1 MKNSARKSF
10 LSALSLS
17 LAAGAVVVAAPAS
30 ADAATISFKDVP
42 TDLDHHASIMDL
54 AERGI
59 LQGYED
65 GTFRPDEK
73 LTRAHASKILAMSLG
88 LDTTNVKDPG
98 FKDINENQWY
108 YGYVAALANA
118 GYLSGFED
126 GTFRP
131 NAPMT
136 RAQTAKIL
144 DLSYKLP
151 KAQADNPFTDV
162 RNSAWYVDHVR
173 TLVENKVTK
182 GKTATTFEPNA
193 NVTRAHMASFVVRS
207 ENFEK
212 VAKIVNETKAQIR
225 AIVNENN
232 VIENADGEKVAQAA
246 YDPTT
251 DTLTMTA
258 YSLEEGVKAIQG
270 LGFFSDKLPAL
281 GVSDIRIGD
290 GDLINVVENREVAK
304 QQLQD
309 AMVDMLEA
317 PSDTSN
323 GDLVADNIK
332 VTLFGHSEGVEFWEY
347 FNVNLHVFMGE

>member
-17 LAAGAVVVAAPAS
+17 LAAGAVVVAAPTS
-30 ADAATISFKDVP
+30 ADAATSFRDVP
-42 TDLDHHASIMDL
+42 TDLDHHDSIMSL

-59 LQGYED
+59 ITGYED
-65 GTFRPDEK
+65 GTFRPDAK
-73 LTRAHASKILAMSLG
+73 LTRAHASKIIAMSLG
-88 LDTTNVKDPG
+88 LNTTNVKDPG

-118 GYLSGFED
+118 GYITGFED

-151 KAQADNPFTDV
+151 KAAADNPFTDV
-162 RNSAWYVDHVR
+162 SNSAWYVNHVR

-182 GKTATTFEPNA
+182 GKTPTTFEPNA

-207 ENFEK
+207 ENFQK
-212 VAKIVNETKAQIR
+212 VTKAVEETKAQIR
-225 AIVNENN
+225 AIVNENS
-232 VIENADGEKVAQAA
+232 VIEKDGEKIAEASFDPTSNTLTLTA
-246 YDPTT
+246 YDL
-251 DTLTMTA
+251 D
-258 YSLEEGVKAIQG
+258 EGIKAVQG

-281 GVSDIRIGD
+281 GLTDIRIGD
-290 GDLINVVENREVAK
+290 GEPVNVIENRTAAK
-304 QQLQD
+304 QQIQD
-309 AMVDMLEA
+309 AMVDLLKT
-317 PSDTSN
+317 PSNTAN
-323 GDLVADNIK
+323 GDLVADDIK
-332 VTLFGHSEGVEFWEY
+332 VRLLGHTGDVEFWDD
-347 FNVNLHVFMGE
+347 FNVNLHVFIGE

>member
-17 LAAGAVVVAAPAS
+17 LAAGAVVLAAPAS
-30 ADAATISFKDVP
+30 ADAATSFRDVP
-42 TDLDHHASIMDL
+42 TDLDHHASISSL

-59 LQGYED
+59 ITGYED

-73 LTRAHASKILAMSLG
+73 LTRAHASKILALSLG
-88 LDTTNVKDPG
+88 LDVTNVKDPG
-98 FKDINENQWY
+98 FKDINKNHWY

-131 NAPMT
+131 NSPMT
-136 RAQTAKIL
+136 RAQTSKIL

-151 KAQADNPFTDV
+151 LEAKTENPYTDV
-162 RNSAWYVDHVR
+162 SNSAWYVNHVR
-173 TLVENKVTK
+173 KLVENKVTK
-182 GKTATTFEPNA
+182 GTTATTFEPNA
-193 NVTRAHMASFVVRS
+193 NVTRAQMASFVVRS

-212 VAKIVNETKAQIR
+212 VAKIVDETKAQIR
-225 AIVNENN
+225 AIVLENN
-232 VIENADGEKVAQAA
+232 VIEKDGKKVAQGSF
-246 YDPTT
+246 DPTN

-258 YSLEEGVKAIQG
+258 YNLDEGVNAIQG

-281 GVSDIRIGD
+281 GVTDIRIGD
-290 GDLINVVENREVAK
+290 GDLINVTENRETAK

-309 AMVDMLEA
+309 AMVDLLET
-317 PSDTSN
+317 PRDTSN
-323 GDLVADNIK
+323 GELVADDIK
-332 VTLFGHSEGVEFWEY
+332 VTLFGHSEDVEFWEY
-347 FNVNLHVFMGE
+347 FNVNLHVFLGE